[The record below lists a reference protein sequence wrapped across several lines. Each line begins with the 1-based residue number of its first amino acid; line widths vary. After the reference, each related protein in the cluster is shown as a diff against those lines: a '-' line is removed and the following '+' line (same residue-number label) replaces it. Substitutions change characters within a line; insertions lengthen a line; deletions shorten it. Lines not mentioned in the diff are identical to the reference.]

1 MKTGFLTLL
10 MVLAMTFTGCQAQ
23 TYKVVP
29 SKNYVTQRVNLGN
42 VSSLTTYSFVDIIYK
57 PSSCPAYAEVYA
69 PDNIAKYVKL
79 EEKGGELKVIFKVP
93 GTNSYSINGKYTCEV
108 RVYAPSVTS
117 FCTLSSGDIKI
128 DGDLNTRKDIS
139 LQTNSSGDI
148 DARDLRCA
156 TLNIQTNSSGDIEAG
171 NVECSKLVMC
181 TNSSGDVSLE
191 KANCDKAFLST
202 NSSGDCKVSTLVCQ
216 NNVDATA
223 NSSGDIFVSGSC
235 RQAAFSANSSGDINA
250 SGLKAAKV
258 SAVSNSSGDI
268 TCHASQSVSAYC
280 YSSGNIGY
288 SGNPS
293 KVETSKKGVYRM

>member
-1 MKTGFLTLL
+1 MGTL
-10 MVLAMTFTGCQAQ
+10 
-23 TYKVVP
+23 
-29 SKNYVTQRVNLGN
+29 
-42 VSSLTTYSFVDIIYK
+42 K
-57 PSSCPAYAEVYA
+57 P
-69 PDNIAKYVKL
+69 
-79 EEKGGELKVIFKVP
+79 
-93 GTNSYSINGKYTCEV
+93 
-108 RVYAPSVTS
+108 
-117 FCTLSSGDIKI
+117 
-128 DGDLNTRKDIS
+128 
-139 LQTNSSGDI
+139 
-148 DARDLRCA
+148 
-156 TLNIQTNSSGDIEAG
+156 
-171 NVECSKLVMC
+171 VMC

-258 SAVSNSSGDI
+258 SAVSNSSGDFP
-268 TCHASQSVSAYC
+268 CHASQSVSAYC